1 MGHAELAR
9 KKQLEVEKHKQV
21 ARISFCQIRRT
32 LESDKMGNPAG
43 MRLKAREKR
52 RAKFEKRLG
61 GPLAY
66 VPKEIRETV
75 LQQEAAFLKAE
86 ADAKKK
92 AAAPK

>member
-1 MGHAELAR
+1 
-9 KKQLEVEKHKQV
+9 
-21 ARISFCQIRRT
+21 
-32 LESDKMGNPAG
+32 MGNPAG

-86 ADAKKK
+86 ADAKKI